1 MNKLT
6 YPHLNETLYTHRLAN
21 GLTIAVIPK
30 PGFVKKSAYFATDY
44 GSIHMDYTLNGQ
56 HYTTPA
62 GVAHYLEH
70 KMFDLPGRDVME
82 EFAALGAS
90 PNAFTTYDMTAY
102 YFSCTENFMACLE
115 LLLTFVSTPYFTQES
130 VEKERG
136 IIAQEIRMY
145 EDSADSKVYE
155 DLFAAMYRNHPV
167 RIPIAGTV
175 ESIEDISAQTLMDC
189 YNAFYH
195 PGNMILCVVGDVE
208 PETVVE
214 LAERI
219 LPKEAQDKPVAD
231 LGTEEDLDCR
241 GCDTS
246 RVMDVAMPTFQMGFK
261 CHPMADGDRGEIQQI
276 IGDLAA
282 EALMGESSSLYQR
295 LYQAGLID
303 GSFAC
308 GFEDVPGLAMLS
320 CGGDSRD
327 PEAVRQAIL
336 EEAGRLCQEGIDEGL
351 FLRLKKSALGRRYR
365 ALDSF
370 DSLCFRVCATHFDGA
385 NYFDFPK
392 HYESVTKSQVEDFL
406 RTAIVREHCAMSI
419 IWPRQEEEN

>member
-6 YPHLNETLYTHRLAN
+6 YPHLNETLYTHRLPN

-44 GSIHMDYTLNGQ
+44 GSIHMDYTLDGQ
-56 HYTTPA
+56 QHTTPA

-136 IIAQEIRMY
+136 IIAQEIQMY

-155 DLFAAMYRNHPV
+155 DLFAAMYRHHPV
-167 RIPIAGTV
+167 RIPIAGTT
-175 ESIEDISAQTLMDC
+175 ESIEEITAQTLIDC

-208 PETVVE
+208 PESVVE

-219 LPKEAQDKPVAD
+219 LPKDAQSKPVAD
-231 LGTEEDLDCR
+231 LGAEEDLDCR
-241 GCDTS
+241 NRDTS

-261 CHPMADGDRGEIQQI
+261 CHPMADGDEGEIQQI
-276 IGDLAA
+276 VGDLAA
-282 EALMGESSSLYQR
+282 EALMGESSGLYQR

-327 PEAVRQAIL
+327 PEAVRQAII
-336 EEAGRLCQEGIDEGL
+336 EEAGRLCQEGIDESL

>member
-1 MNKLT
+1 M
-6 YPHLNETLYTHRLAN
+6 
-21 GLTIAVIPK
+21 I
-30 PGFVKKSAYFATDY
+30 
-44 GSIHMDYTLNGQ
+44 GQ
-56 HYTTPA
+56 
-62 GVAHYLEH
+62 L
-70 KMFDLPGRDVME
+70 
-82 EFAALGAS
+82 
-90 PNAFTTYDMTAY
+90 
-102 YFSCTENFMACLE
+102 SCTENFMACLE

-208 PETVVE
+208 PGTVVE

-261 CHPMADGDRGEIQQI
+261 CHPMTDGDRGEIQQI

-320 CGGDSRD
+320 CGGDSRY

-351 FLRLKKSALGRRYR
+351 FLRLKKSALGRRSR
-365 ALDSF
+365 ALNSF

>member
-1 MNKLT
+1 MHKLT
-6 YPHLNETLYTHRLAN
+6 YPDLNETLYTHRLPN

-44 GSIHMDYTLNGQ
+44 GSIHTDYTLDGQ
-56 HYTTPA
+56 RHVSPA

-82 EFAALGAS
+82 EFAALGAA

-102 YFSCTENFMACLE
+102 HFSCTENFMACLE
-115 LLLTFVSTPYFTQES
+115 LLLTFVSTPYFTSES

-155 DLFAAMYRNHPV
+155 DLFAAMYRHHPV
-167 RIPIAGTV
+167 RVPIAGTV
-175 ESIEDISAQTLMDC
+175 ESIEEITAQTLTDC

-195 PGNMILCVVGDVE
+195 PGNMILCVVGDVD
-208 PETVVE
+208 PEAVVE
-214 LAERI
+214 LAEKI
-219 LPKEAQDKPVAD
+219 LPTAPQSKPTPD
-231 LGTEEDLDCR
+231 LGGEEVLDCQGR
-241 GCDTS
+241 DTS

-261 CHPMADGDRGEIQQI
+261 CHPMADGDAGEVQQI

-282 EALMGESSSLYQR
+282 EALMGESSALYLR

-308 GFEDVPGLAMLS
+308 GFEDVPGIAMLS

-327 PEAVRQAIL
+327 PEAVREAIM
-336 EEAGRLCQEGIDEGL
+336 EEAGRLCREGIDDGL

-392 HYESVTKSQVEDFL
+392 HYDSVTKDQVEDFL
-406 RTAIVREHCAMSI
+406 RTAVIREHCAMSI
-419 IWPRQEEEN
+419 IWPRQQEEN